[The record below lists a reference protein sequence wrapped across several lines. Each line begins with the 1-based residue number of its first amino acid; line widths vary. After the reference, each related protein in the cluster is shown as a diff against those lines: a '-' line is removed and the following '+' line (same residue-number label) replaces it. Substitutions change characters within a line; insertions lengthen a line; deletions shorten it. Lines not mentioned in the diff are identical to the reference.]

1 MRLQGPNP
9 TCICAVIR
17 ASALCKPIRHDGGNE
32 DKRITTEKEFREWV
46 VDRDFTGEARVL
58 RYTADGRMTGVS
70 RGRRVEGTWSWVG
83 DTLCRTATWGS
94 RNLGYDCQA
103 ILVIGE
109 FVVIV
114 RDRGRG
120 RAFALRS
127 GPLEIACFC

>member
-1 MRLQGPNP
+1 MTITRRIAA
-9 TCICAVIR
+9 TAAVLL
-17 ASALCKPIRHDGGNE
+17 ALAAPAAADG
-32 DKRITTEKEFREWV
+32 KRITTEEEFRKRV
-46 VDRDFTGEARVL
+46 VDRDFTGEARAL

-109 FVVIV
+109 LVIIV

-120 RAFALRS
+120 RTFALRS
-127 GPLEIACFC
+127 GPLETACFC